1 MVYVINSD
9 RCYES
14 TYEMAKLRNQLF
26 TAITRSK
33 AWVRVLGVGSK
44 MDKLIQEFKKVKS
57 HDFTLDFIY
66 PTKQQREN
74 INIINRDMDRPEL
87 ERVKKRKDELKNVV
101 KSLEL
106 GEVHLADFD
115 KATIERLRSLIKDEE

>member
-1 MVYVINSD
+1 M
-9 RCYES
+9 
-14 TYEMAKLRNQLF
+14 
-26 TAITRSK
+26 
-33 AWVRVLGVGSK
+33 LGVGSK

-57 HDFTLDFIY
+57 RDFTLDFIY

-101 KSLEL
+101 KSLAL

-115 KATIERLRSLIKDEE
+115 KATICLLYTSRCV